1 MSGYKESL
9 KRWRKRDYYLF
20 NLAFFF
26 RERQNV
32 SLLATLD
39 LRNEFVWKIINY
51 DFNFARER
59 KEESILTLRAWEIRN
74 FYTKKLPQIE

>member
-1 MSGYKESL
+1 MATKKAWKDGESVIII
-9 KRWRKRDYYLF
+9 YLIWH
-20 NLAFFF
+20 FFLE
-26 RERQNV
+26 REV

-51 DFNFARER
+51 DFNFARKR